1 MLNTIENQLR
11 IRSTQFNKLEE
22 YIEVKGV
29 VEKSRQTADN
39 LIRICKFPIH
49 EYEDIVGDGVA
60 EISIVGKSTHYVGLS
75 LKQGKGCAP
84 GIDTFFICPDCNKRS
99 RYLYS
104 VPRGLMCSSCAGLY
118 YEASPQR
125 AARGFTMARHLRYRH
140 GIERDNLKPK
150 GMHNRTFNR
159 LIGRIQALEMDVI
172 SRFT

>member
-1 MLNTIENQLR
+1 MNAIENQIR

-22 YIEVKGV
+22 YLEVKGI
-29 VEKSRQTADN
+29 VEKSGQTSDN
-39 LIRICKFPIH
+39 LIRICKFPSQ
-49 EYEDIVGDGVA
+49 EYEDVVGDGVA

-84 GIDTFFICPDCNKRS
+84 GTDTFFICPDCNKRS

-125 AARGFTMARHLRYRH
+125 AARGLIVARHLRARH
-140 GIERDNLKPK
+140 SLGRDNVKPK
-150 GMHNRTFNR
+150 WMHYKTYNR
-159 LIGRIQALEMDVI
+159 LISRLNTLE
-172 SRFT
+172 SSLFT

>member
-1 MLNTIENQLR
+1 MNNFIENQTR

-22 YIEVKGV
+22 YVEVKGL
-29 VEKSRQTADN
+29 VEKSGQTADN

-75 LKQGKGCAP
+75 LKQSKGCAP
-84 GIDTFFICPDCNKRS
+84 GTDTFFICPDCNKRS

-125 AARGFTMARHLRYRH
+125 AARGLIVARHLRARH
-140 GIERDNLKPK
+140 SLGRDNVKPK
-150 GMHNRTFNR
+150 WMHYKTYNR
-159 LIGRIQALEMDVI
+159 LISRLNTLE
-172 SRFT
+172 SSLFT